1 MYCVL
6 GYQKEGMVKIRK
18 QQKIKNAEF
27 GKKVV
32 ESGTT

>member
-1 MYCVL
+1 
-6 GYQKEGMVKIRK
+6 MVKIRK